1 MQKKVLGL
9 FLVLVMIFSMSNIS
23 VNAAVLP
30 GDGYIQGC
38 DTYNLDESTIKWIA
52 TCVTGEGGETN
63 LEECRRYASHAANLH
78 EVYYGRSGRDSDAIR
93 NTVKK
98 KSNGG
103 WYANASWTR
112 GCSDEA
118 IQAVKEVFL
127 EGKRFLPRYVTEFD
141 TFPNDIVSP
150 KKRNEYKIGD
160 TIINVYAD
168 NKNDYYQFYM
178 FFDCGDIAGYFQRH
192 FDKFPNDN
200 ALLNG
205 GKISD
210 DVKIKL
216 NGFPMNSGAGAPF
229 VNYEGRT
236 MVPLRAFAETVG
248 YEVGWNDSTKEITLK
263 HKTGIGNIV
272 IFQIGSYD
280 YKVKFS
286 EIGTGAGK
294 NMDTCPIIYGERTYI
309 PLRYAAEALGYKVD
323 WNDLT
328 KTANCTK

>member
-1 MQKKVLGL
+1 MNLLKRGFGF
-9 FLVLVMIFSMSNIS
+9 FLVFVMIFSMMNIVS
-23 VNAAVLP
+23 AEVLP

-38 DTYNLDESTIKWIA
+38 DTYNLDNDTIIHLAKL
-52 TCVTGEGGETN
+52 VTGEGGGTD
-63 LEECRRYASHAANLH
+63 LEECRRYASHIANLH
-78 EVYYGRSGRDSDAIR
+78 EVQYGRTGRSSKDILK
-93 NTVKK
+93 TV
-98 KSNGG
+98 NGG
-103 WYANASWTR
+103 WYAKASWSR
-112 GCSDEA
+112 GYTDES

-127 EGKRFLPRYVTEFD
+127 DGKRYLPRYVTEFD
-141 TFPNDIVSP
+141 TFPNDIRGA
-150 KKRNEYKIGD
+150 KKRSQYSIGD
-160 TIINVYAD
+160 TVRNIYGST
-168 NKNDYYQFYM
+168 YQFYM
-178 FFDCGDIAGYFQRH
+178 FFNCGDIAGYFQKH

-205 GKISD
+205 GKVSD

-248 YEVGWNDSTKEITLK
+248 YDVGWNDSTKEITLK

-286 EIGTGAGK
+286 ELGTGAGK
-294 NMDTCPIIYGERTYI
+294 VMDTCPIIYGERTYI

>member
-1 MQKKVLGL
+1 MQKKILSL
-9 FLVLVMIFSMSNIS
+9 FLVLMMILSMSIVS
-23 VNAAVLP
+23 VSAAVLP

-38 DTYNLDESTIKWIA
+38 DTYNLDEATIKWIA
-52 TCVTGEGGETN
+52 TCVTGEGGGTD

-78 EVYYGRSGRDSDAIR
+78 EVHYKRTGRDSNSIR
-93 NTVKK
+93 QTVKK
-98 KSNGG
+98 NTDGG
-103 WYANASWTR
+103 WYYYGSWSR

-127 EGKRFLPRYVTEFD
+127 DGKRYLPRYVTEFD
-141 TFPNDIVSP
+141 TFPNDIRGA
-150 KKRNEYKIGD
+150 KKRSQYSIGD
-160 TIINVYAD
+160 TVRNIYGST
-168 NKNDYYQFYM
+168 YQFYM
-178 FFDCGDIAGYFQRH
+178 FFNCGDIAGYFQED
-192 FDKFPNDN
+192 FEKYPNDN

-248 YEVGWNDSTKEITLK
+248 YDVGWNDSTKEITLK

-286 EIGTGAGK
+286 ELGTGACK